1 MNFQV
6 HVEAVSGISDD
17 SQMGEGVWGVLK
29 GRVVRYLLRGET
41 ILIGRNT
48 QFHSVCYYYNCN
60 KQQKCKAKFMI
71 HTLVVLPT
79 ICLIPHPSQFFDI
92 FVIVTTTNLKKKS
105 FIHWS
110 RN

>member
-1 MNFQV
+1 MIKTSGSKASRSGFYSGLLDFSAQNGCFQV

-48 QFHSVCYYYNCN
+48 KFHNVCFYHN
-60 KQQKCKAKFMI
+60 
-71 HTLVVLPT
+71 
-79 ICLIPHPSQFFDI
+79 
-92 FVIVTTTNLKKKS
+92 
-105 FIHWS
+105 
-110 RN
+110 

>member
-1 MNFQV
+1 MIGTSELLDFFIQNGHFQV

-48 QFHSVCYYYNCN
+48 QFHSVCYYHNYN
-60 KQQKCKAKFMI
+60 K
-71 HTLVVLPT
+71 
-79 ICLIPHPSQFFDI
+79 
-92 FVIVTTTNLKKKS
+92 
-105 FIHWS
+105 
-110 RN
+110 